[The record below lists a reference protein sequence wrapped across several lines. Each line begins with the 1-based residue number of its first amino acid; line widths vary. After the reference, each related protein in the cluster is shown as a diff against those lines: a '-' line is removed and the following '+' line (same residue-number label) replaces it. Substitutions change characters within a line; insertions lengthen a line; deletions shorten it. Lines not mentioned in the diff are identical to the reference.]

1 MNVISK
7 QPLTAATVAC
17 PPLPAGY
24 RVYPPQVNIFTE
36 AVERNAALTPDAP
49 AMIWDEGSYT
59 YAELREAVDAAAAG
73 YARLGLKHGGA
84 LLLRSPNTANYCV
97 SALAAM
103 KLGAVAVMTNS
114 LLKEDDLD
122 FILGNSEA
130 QIAAAPTACVEPL
143 RRLLAAGKLKHIV
156 LLDDGPAAGDG
167 EMSFSTLASSS
178 DPVPLTSATDAM
190 DPAFMAYSS
199 GTTGRPKGILHAHR
213 WVITLGDVLKFQMNY
228 EPGDIVMAPGEF
240 SFMGTF
246 GQGFVA
252 ALYSGVAMALYSTRA
267 TSRGVLEAI
276 SRHRVTKFF
285 SVPTLYRRILA
296 EPGCEACLD
305 LSALQFVVSSGE
317 FMGATVAEQWSERF
331 PFPILEVY
339 GVGEVQTVIGNTPY
353 WPAKAGSI
361 GRGLPGFNLSL
372 RDEMLQPVPPGT
384 PGRLMIHRSDPG
396 FFLRYH
402 KQWDKWRAAHKGEW
416 YDTGDVMI
424 QDEEGYY
431 YYQGRNDDLF
441 KSRGYFISPQE
452 IENTLVKHE
461 AVAEAAVTG
470 IPDDHLGNRIIAHVV
485 LVPGATSSDAL
496 RETLFE
502 HVRTELAAFK
512 VPKSIDF
519 VAEVPKNA
527 VGKILRRALVPSH

>member
-1 MNVISK
+1 MNDPK
-7 QPLTAATVAC
+7 QKALAQALVEC
-17 PPLPAGY
+17 PPLPPGY
-24 RVYPPQVNIFTE
+24 RVYLPQVNIFTE
-36 AVERNAALTPDAP
+36 AVERHAAENPSRP
-49 AMIWDEGSYT
+49 AMVWDGGAYSYADLKAT
-59 YAELREAVDAAAAG
+59 VDRAAAG
-73 YARLGLKHGGA
+73 FSELGLKRGDA
-84 LLLRSPNTANYCV
+84 LLLRSPNLPTYCV

-114 LLKEDDLD
+114 LLKEDDLA
-122 FILGNSEA
+122 FILGNSDA
-130 QIAAAPTACVEPL
+130 HIAAAPASLADPL
-143 RRLLAAGKLKHIV
+143 RRLVAAGKLEKLV
-156 LLDDGPAAGDG
+156 LLDDGPPHGDTEITFSDLVSRQTDIPPTADTAA
-167 EMSFSTLASSS
+167 L
-178 DPVPLTSATDAM
+178 

-213 WVITLGDVLKFQMNY
+213 WVITLGDVLKFQMDY
-228 EPGDIVMAPGEF
+228 APGDIVMAPGEF

-252 ALYSGVAMALYSTRA
+252 ALYSGITMALYSKRA
-267 TSRGVLEAI
+267 TPRDVLEAV

-296 EPGCEACLD
+296 EPGCADGID
-305 LSALQFVVSSGE
+305 LSSVKFFVSSGE

-353 WPAKAGSI
+353 WPVKAGSI
-361 GRGLPGFNLSL
+361 GKGLPGIRLDL
-372 RDEMLQPVPPGT
+372 LDGMLEPVAPGQ

-424 QDEEGYY
+424 QDEDGYF

-452 IENTLVKHE
+452 IENALVKHS
-461 AVAEAAVTG
+461 AVAEAAVIG
-470 IPDDHLGNRIIAHVV
+470 IPDDHLGNRIAAYVV
-485 LVPGATSSDAL
+485 LVPNAAGTEDLRLAL
-496 RETLFE
+496 IEHARTTL
-502 HVRTELAAFK
+502 APFK
-512 VPKSIDF
+512 VPKTIEF
-519 VAEVPKNA
+519 VPEVPKNA
-527 VGKILRRALVPSH
+527 VGKTLRRALV

>member
-1 MNVISK
+1 MNRPERI
-7 QPLTAATVAC
+7 TAPALIEC
-17 PPLPAGY
+17 PPLPPGY
-24 RVYPPQVNIFTE
+24 RVYPPQVNIFAE
-36 AVERNAALTPDAP
+36 AVERHAAERPDAL
-49 AMIWDEGSYT
+49 AMTWDEGRYT
-59 YAELREAVDAAAAG
+59 YAELKSAVDRAAAG
-73 YARLGLKHGGA
+73 YAALGLKRGDA
-84 LLLRSPNTANYCV
+84 LLLRSPNLAAYCV

-114 LLKEDDLD
+114 LLKEDDVE
-122 FILGNSEA
+122 FILGNSDA
-130 QIAAAPTACVEPL
+130 RIAAAPTSLAGPL
-143 RRLLAAGKLKHIV
+143 RSLARAGKLEKIV
-156 LLDDGPAAGDG
+156 LLDDGEPETSAEIRFSDLVSGDG
-167 EMSFSTLASSS
+167 PIPPTA
-178 DPVPLTSATDAM
+178 DTGAM

-228 EPGDIVMAPGEF
+228 APGDIVMAPGEF

-252 ALYSGVAMALYSTRA
+252 ALYSGITMALFPRRA
-267 TSRGVLEAI
+267 TPRGVLEAVA
-276 SRHRVTKFF
+276 RHKLTKFF

-296 EPGCEACLD
+296 EPECADGLD
-305 LSALQFVVSSGE
+305 LSSVKFFVSSGE
-317 FMGATVAEQWSERF
+317 FMGAAVAEQWSERF
-331 PFPILEVY
+331 PFPIIEVY

-353 WPAKAGSI
+353 WPVKAGSI
-361 GRGLPGFNLSL
+361 GKGLPGIHLEL
-372 RDEMLQPVPPGT
+372 RDEMLQPVPRGK

-402 KQWDKWRAAHKGEW
+402 KQWDKWRAAHKGDW

-452 IENTLVKHE
+452 IENALVKHDM
-461 AVAEAAVTG
+461 VTEAAVIG
-470 IPDDHLGNRIIAHVV
+470 IPDENLGNRIAAYVV
-485 LVPGATSSDAL
+485 LVPEAEGSEELQIAL
-496 RETLFE
+496 LE
-502 HVRTELAAFK
+502 HAKANLAPFK

-519 VAEVPKNA
+519 VTEIPKNA
-527 VGKILRRALVPSH
+527 VGKILRRALT